1 LLARFIA
8 SFPIMHRSA
17 AGSAIPKQ
25 HGDAMSPRLLF
36 LLVLLPLAACDYVDR
51 DQSVKIVRAIDAKV
65 AELGRSGQDS
75 ITFTYQPGST
85 MGWGDRPIGDYDVT
99 LTDKGGRREVRISE
113 RGGQVH
119 GTYQFPKVVFATD
132 RMAVTKRQGE
142 ALTFTLTRAG
152 AAVELTSMR

>member
-1 LLARFIA
+1 
-8 SFPIMHRSA
+8 MHRSA
-17 AGSAIPKQ
+17 AGSAIRKQ

-36 LLVLLPLAACDYVDR
+36 LLVLLPLAACDYADR

-85 MGWGDRPIGDYDVT
+85 LGWGDRPIGDYEVT

-113 RGGQVH
+113 RGGQDH

-132 RMAVTKRQGE
+132 RMAATKRQGE
-142 ALTFTLTRAG
+142 PLTFTLTRAG